1 MIITSFE
8 KSKKNK
14 DMISVFID
22 NQYSFSLP
30 EEEYIR
36 LGFYEKSEITEEELS
51 YIKRE
56 VLQKSARSKAIKY
69 VSFRLLSEKELFVK
83 LQSKGFDEDTVR
95 IVVDDFKAMGYINDK
110 IYAQKFV
117 FERSKLK
124 PKSKKMLKMELS
136 NRGISDDIIDE
147 VLDNFEYDEVTI
159 IERLIRKKFGKY
171 NLADPKMENKVISFL
186 MHRGFAYETVKQG
199 LSNFSNSE

>member
-1 MIITSFE
+1 MVITSFE
-8 KSKKNK
+8 KSNKNK

-22 NQYSFSLP
+22 KQYAFSIP

-36 LGFYEKSEITEEELS
+36 LGLYEKSEITEEDLN

-56 VLQKSARSKAIKY
+56 VLQKSAKSKAIRY
-69 VSFRLLSEKELFVK
+69 LSFKFISEKELITK
-83 LQSKGFDEDTVR
+83 LHTKGFDEDTIK
-95 IVVDDFKAMGYINDK
+95 IVVDDLKAMGYINDK

-124 PKSKKMLKMELS
+124 PKSKKMLKIELG
-136 NRGISDDIIDE
+136 NKGISDDIIDE

-159 IERLIRKKFGKY
+159 VERLIRKRFGKY
-171 NLADPKMENKVISFL
+171 DLKDPKIKSKVVSFL
-186 MHRGFAYETVKQG
+186 MHRGFQYEVIKNG
-199 LSNFSNSE
+199 LLNISKDD

>member
-1 MIITSFE
+1 MIITSLE

-30 EEEYIR
+30 EEDYIR
-36 LGFYEKSEITEEELS
+36 LGFYEKSDITEEELS
-51 YIKRE
+51 YIKKE
-56 VLQKSARSKAIKY
+56 VLQKSARSKAIRY
-69 VSFRLLSEKELFVK
+69 VSFKLLSEKELFVR

-95 IVVDDFKAMGYINDK
+95 IVVDDFKALGYINDK

-117 FERSKLK
+117 YERSKLK
-124 PKSKKMLKMELS
+124 PKSKKMLKIELS
-136 NRGISDDIIDE
+136 NRGICDDIIDE

-171 NLADPKMENKVISFL
+171 NLEDPKIENKVISFL
-186 MHRGFAYETVKQG
+186 MHRGFAYETVKQS
-199 LSNFSNSE
+199 LSNISKNE

>member
-1 MIITSFE
+1 MLITSYE

-14 DMISVFID
+14 DMVSVFID
-22 NQYSFSLP
+22 SQYTFSLP

-36 LGFYEKSEITEEELS
+36 LGLYEKNEITEEELS

-56 VLQKSARSKAIKY
+56 VLLKNARSKAIKY
-69 VSFRLLSEKELFVK
+69 VSLRLLSEKELVAK
-83 LQSKGFDEDTVR
+83 LQLKGFDEETIRNVL
-95 IVVDDFKAMGYINDK
+95 DDLKAVGYVNDK

-124 PKSKKMLKMELS
+124 PKSKKMLKIELS
-136 NRGISDDIIDE
+136 NKGITDDIINE

-171 NLADPKMENKVISFL
+171 DVSDPKVEMKVISFL
-186 MHRGFAYETVKQG
+186 MHRGFSFEVIKQC
-199 LSNFSNSE
+199 LCNIKHDE

>member
-22 NQYSFSLP
+22 NQYAFSLP

-36 LGFYEKSEITEEELS
+36 LGLYEKSEITDEEFR
-51 YIKRE
+51 YIKKE
-56 VLQKSARSKAIKY
+56 VLQKSAKSKALRC
-69 VSFRLLSEKELFVK
+69 VSLKLVSEKELFSK
-83 LQSKGFDEDTVR
+83 LQSKGFDEDT
-95 IVVDDFKAMGYINDK
+95 IKVVINDLKSMGYINDK

-124 PKSKKMLKMELS
+124 PKSKKMLKMELG
-136 NRGISDDIIDE
+136 NRGISNDIIDE

-159 IERLIRKKFGKY
+159 VERLIRKKFGKY
-171 NLADPKMENKVISFL
+171 DLEDPKIEKKAISFL
-186 MHRGFAYETVKQG
+186 MHRGFSYETIKQG
-199 LSNFSNSE
+199 LINIKKSD

>member
-1 MIITSFE
+1 MVITSFE
-8 KSKKNK
+8 KSNKNK
-14 DMISVFID
+14 DMISIFID
-22 NQYSFSLP
+22 KQYAFSMP

-36 LGFYEKSEITEEELS
+36 LGLYEKSEITEEDLS

-56 VLQKSARSKAIKY
+56 VLQKCAKSKAITY
-69 VSFRLLSEKELFVK
+69 VSFKLLSEKELFNK
-83 LQSKGFDEDTVR
+83 LQSKGFDEDTIK
-95 IVVDDFKAMGYINDK
+95 IVVDDLKAMGYINDK

-124 PKSKKMLKMELS
+124 PKSKKMLKMELN

-159 IERLIRKKFGKY
+159 AERLIRKKFGKY
-171 NLADPKMENKVISFL
+171 DLNDPKIENKVISFL
-186 MHRGFAYETVKQG
+186 MHRGFQYEIIKNG
-199 LSNFSNSE
+199 LLNISKGD

>member
-1 MIITSFE
+1 MFITSFE
-8 KSKKNK
+8 KSNKNK

-22 NQYSFSLP
+22 QQYAFSLP

-36 LGFYEKSEITEEELS
+36 LGLYEKSEITEEDLS

-56 VLQKSARSKAIKY
+56 VLQKSAKSKALRY
-69 VSFRLLSEKELFVK
+69 VSFKLLSEKELFSK
-83 LQSKGFDEDTVR
+83 LQSKGFDDDTIR
-95 IVVDDFKAMGYINDK
+95 IVVDDLKAMGYINDK

-117 FERSKLK
+117 FDRSKLK
-124 PKSKKMLKMELS
+124 PKSKKMLKMELN

-159 IERLIRKKFGKY
+159 AERLIRKKFGKY
-171 NLADPKMENKVISFL
+171 DLNDPKIETKVISFL
-186 MHRGFAYETVKQG
+186 MHRGFQYEIIKHG
-199 LSNFSNSE
+199 LLNISKGD

>member
-8 KSKKNK
+8 KSSKYK

-22 NQYSFSLP
+22 NQYAFSLP

-36 LGFYEKSEITEEELS
+36 LGLYEKGEITEEELD
-51 YIKRE
+51 YIKKE
-56 VLQKSARSKAIKY
+56 VLLSSAKSKAIKY
-69 VSFRLLSEKELFVK
+69 VSLKLMSEKELFEK
-83 LQSKGFDEDTVR
+83 LQSKGFDEDTSR
-95 IVVDDFKAMGYINDK
+95 IVVEDLKAMGYINDK

-124 PKSKKMLKMELS
+124 PKSKKMLRFELS
-136 NRGISDDIIDE
+136 NRGISNDIIDE
-147 VLDNFEYDEVTI
+147 VLDNFEYDEITI

-171 NLADPKMENKVISFL
+171 DLTDPKIEKRVFSFL
-186 MHRGFAYETVKQG
+186 RHRGFSYENIKHG
-199 LSNFSNSE
+199 LLNVCNGE

>member
-8 KSKKNK
+8 KSYKNK

-22 NQYSFSLP
+22 NEYAFSLP
-30 EEEYIR
+30 EEEYLR
-36 LGFYEKSEITEEELS
+36 LGLYEKNEITEEELD

-56 VLQKSARSKAIKY
+56 VLQKSAKSKAIRYLSIK
-69 VSFRLLSEKELFVK
+69 LLSEKELLEK
-83 LQSKGFDEDTVR
+83 LQSKGFDEDISK
-95 IVVDDFKAMGYINDK
+95 IVADDLKAMGYLNDK

-124 PKSKKMLKMELS
+124 PKSKKLLRMELS

-159 IERLIRKKFGKY
+159 VERLIKKKFGKY
-171 NLADPKMENKVISFL
+171 DLTDPKIEKKVFSFL
-186 MHRGFAYETVKQG
+186 RHRGFSYENIKHG
-199 LSNFSNSE
+199 LINVCNGD

>member
-8 KSKKNK
+8 KSSKNK

-22 NQYSFSLP
+22 YQYAFSLP

-36 LGFYEKSEITEEELS
+36 LGLYEKSEITEEELS

-56 VLQKSARSKAIKY
+56 VLLKSAKSKAIRY
-69 VSFRLLSEKELFVK
+69 VSLKLLSEKELLDK
-83 LQSKGFDEDTVR
+83 LRSKGFDEDVSR
-95 IVVDDFKAMGYINDK
+95 IVVDDLKSMGYINDK

-124 PKSKKMLKMELS
+124 PKSKKLLKMELS
-136 NRGISDDIIDE
+136 NKGISADIIDE

-159 IERLIRKKFGKY
+159 IERLIKKKFGKY
-171 NLADPKMENKVISFL
+171 DLTDPKIEKKVFSFL
-186 MHRGFAYETVKQG
+186 RHRGFSYENIKHG
-199 LSNFSNSE
+199 LSNICNND